1 MPPDLP
7 DPRTPQFA
15 AKAADRIRRLL
26 EITRGRAFVLF
37 TSYAQMND
45 VYQRLLGEL
54 EFPMLLQGDAPKT
67 ALLEEF
73 RLTPHAV
80 LFATSSFWQGVD
92 VQGEQLSCVI
102 IDRLPFAVPS
112 DPVVAARVK
121 SIDADGGNAF
131 FQYQV
136 PAAVITLKQ
145 GFGRLIRS
153 LHDRGLLVLLDNRIL
168 KKQYGKVFVE
178 SLPGYRRTTDI
189 EAGGG
194 VLRRRLTISH
204 SEPVIPTGAKRGQRS
219 GEICFSSMHALT
231 AHLTATDPLRVNC

>member
-1 MPPDLP
+1 SATLAVGGGFEYMRGRLGLEYAREVVLPSHFDYQSQAVFYVPPDLP
-7 DPRTPQFA
+7 DPRTPQFVS
-15 AKAADRIRRLL
+15 KAADRIRRLL
-26 EITRGRAFVLF
+26 ELTRGRAFVLF
-37 TSYAQMND
+37 TSYAQMNE

-112 DPVVAARVK
+112 DPVVEARMEA
-121 SIDADGGNAF
+121 IEALGGKPF
-131 FQYQV
+131 FDYQV
-136 PAAVITLKQ
+136 PNAVITLKQ

-153 LHDRGLLVLLDNRIL
+153 LNDRGVLMLLDPRI
-168 KKQYGKVFVE
+168 QRQRYGRIFLE
-178 SLPGYRRTTDI
+178 SLPPY
-189 EAGGG
+189 
-194 VLRRRLTISH
+194 RLTQNI
-204 SEPVIPTGAKRGQRS
+204 
-219 GEICFSSMHALT
+219 
-231 AHLTATDPLRVNC
+231 TDVEQFFKT